1 MSFLLKLNQEQF
13 LEKWYD
19 NKMVKSPYN
28 RVIQTLTQPQVARQ
42 QQKNPILL
50 KLWNIDLILYV
61 EAVLKSKWKISVKDW
76 LIYYLS
82 LLNLKKFEILTENFN
97 QKSLQK

>member
-1 MSFLLKLNQEQF
+1 MLV
-13 LEKWYD
+13 LEKCLD

>member
-1 MSFLLKLNQEQF
+1 
-13 LEKWYD
+13 
-19 NKMVKSPYN
+19 MVKSPYN

-76 LIYYLS
+76 LIYYLR

>member
-1 MSFLLKLNQEQF
+1 
-13 LEKWYD
+13 
-19 NKMVKSPYN
+19 MVKSPYN

-97 QKSLQK
+97 QKSFQK